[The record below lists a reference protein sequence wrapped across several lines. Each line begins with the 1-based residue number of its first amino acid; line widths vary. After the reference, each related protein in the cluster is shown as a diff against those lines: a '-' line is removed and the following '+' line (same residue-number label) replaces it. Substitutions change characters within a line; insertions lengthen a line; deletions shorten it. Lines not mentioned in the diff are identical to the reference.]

1 MTAGWRLEGSGH
13 APVWHELL
21 SPGLP
26 AVSQNLISGAGL
38 GPLPPGAVLETW
50 RQLLRWAGSITACF
64 FRKSLHSFLFSPNAS
79 MLCVNVLGGHGREL
93 AALPPPEGK
102 GAGARHAAHR
112 AGESIERCK
121 TKSPHR
127 PALLTTKPC

>member
-50 RQLLRWAGSITACF
+50 RQLLRWAGSRGSSGSWSALPRPRDPRRGGSGGAMGATEEP
-64 FRKSLHSFLFSPNAS
+64 SWQP
-79 MLCVNVLGGHGREL
+79 GHGPCGAVAVL
-93 AALPPPEGK
+93 AN
-102 GAGARHAAHR
+102 
-112 AGESIERCK
+112 
-121 TKSPHR
+121 T
-127 PALLTTKPC
+127 LTTQKAVSRGYLHPRGLVLRP